1 MGELGDEMGVD
12 VVGWF
17 LVFPVLGCEGGY
29 FGGVETV
36 AGETGL
42 AYELVVGEV

>member
-1 MGELGDEMGVD
+1 MGELGDETGVD
-12 VVGWF
+12 VLGWF
-17 LVFPVLGCEGGY
+17 LVLPGLGCEGGY
-29 FGGVETV
+29 FGGVESV